1 MLRYFVFL
9 SLSAGLMPCCAL
21 SSEVPALEHPVA
33 FISLRHEHVQ
43 IFTTQGIGKEQALTK
58 GQYNDMQPVWS
69 PDGSHIAFSSV
80 RDGVSAIYLL
90 DLAQQATS
98 RLHATLDWQSSPSW
112 SPDGRTIAFITS
124 TPDQPG
130 AAIHAVDIASGRL
143 TVLAQDGY
151 DKGPGAPVWS
161 NDGKYLAFVGGHQ
174 DSRSSEIWLVASDG
188 SGLTSIS
195 TTVSSRK
202 KAQPALSPDGRY
214 LAFIADMRGYSALM
228 KADLVTGDVINL
240 TFEYPAAY
248 ETPRWSSDGSM
259 LAFASSRDDPDKTR
273 MDIFVMNVDG
283 TAVRNLTQ
291 HPGEDF
297 NPQWMPDNQ
306 TIVFMSLRTGTAQL
320 WAVHLPSQQSV
331 RLTNNQFHDMDQVPQ
346 PASVLFLHTAASDL
360 HGVMRHETD

>member
-1 MLRYFVFL
+1 MLRYFMFL
-9 SLSAGLMPCCAL
+9 SLSAGLMPGCAL
-21 SSEVPALEHPVA
+21 SKEVSLLEHPVA

-43 IFTTQGIGKEQALTK
+43 IFTTLGMGEEQALTE
-58 GQYNDMQPVWS
+58 GQYNDLQPVWS
-69 PDGSHIAFSSV
+69 PDGRHIAFSSV
-80 RDGVSAIYLL
+80 RDGVSGIYLL

-98 RLHATLDWQSSPSW
+98 RLHASSDWQSSPSW
-112 SPDGRTIAFITS
+112 SPDGHTIAFIAS
-124 TPDQPG
+124 APDQPG
-130 AAIHAVDIASGRL
+130 AAIHTVDVADGRL

-161 NDGKYLAFVGGHQ
+161 NDGRYLAFVGDHPGG
-174 DSRSSEIWLVASDG
+174 SSEIWLVASDG
-188 SGLTSIS
+188 SGLTPIS
-195 TTVSSRK
+195 TAVSSRK

-228 KADLVTGDVINL
+228 KADLATGEVSNL
-240 TFEYPAAY
+240 TSDYPAAY

-273 MDIFVMNVDG
+273 MDIFVMNADG
-283 TAVRNLTQ
+283 TTVRNLTQ